1 MSMASP
7 QSPREYWSLQGIER
21 GLVASDRQ
29 FARKFAEFSG
39 SKQGA
44 VGRAIARAA
53 DFGHRRSIAGLRRRT
68 LALFA
73 LLAAEV
79 LCGVWMIVGNPW
91 LVVGLAATGVLA
103 LSVGGALALTR
114 RRSPRQVAD
123 GRPRT
128 ASAI

>member
-7 QSPREYWSLQGIER
+7 QSPHEYWSLQGIER

-39 SKQGA
+39 SRQGA
-44 VGRAIARAA
+44 VGRALARAA
-53 DFGHRRSIAGLRRRT
+53 DFGYRRSIAGLRRRT

-79 LCGVWMIVGNPW
+79 LCGVSMVVGNPW
-91 LVVGLAATGVLA
+91 LI
-103 LSVGGALALTR
+103 VGGAAAAVLML
-114 RRSPRQVAD
+114 
-123 GRPRT
+123 
-128 ASAI
+128 

>member
-7 QSPREYWSLQGIER
+7 QSPHESWSLQGIER

-39 SKQGA
+39 SRQGA
-44 VGRAIARAA
+44 VGRAIARVA

-68 LALFA
+68 LALFV

-79 LCGVWMIVGNPW
+79 LCVAWMLVGSPW
-91 LVVGLAATGVLA
+91 LLVGGAATGVLVLFVAGA
-103 LSVGGALALTR
+103 LSLTR

-128 ASAI
+128 ASAM